1 MLPTYVGMMVV
12 DVLDFKHRHCSLLV
26 ILAEK
31 PKAGFSAMLPDASF
45 SDASYPNASASDA
58 VKAHNRGLGMIW

>member
-1 MLPTYVGMMVV
+1 MV
-12 DVLDFKHRHCSLLV
+12 DVLDFKHHRCSVVV

-31 PKAGFSAMLPDASF
+31 PKAGFSAMLPDTSV

-58 VKAHNRGLGMIW
+58 VKAHNRELGHKIK